1 MWKEHHNSSSI
12 ERILKNNWNETFT
25 YYYNTKQELG
35 TLKDLE
41 NEFILSNST
50 IEVLKN
56 FLNLSDNMIN
66 TIVHYWWYSEGSQQL
81 KELIQEIIKNTGVIL
96 KCDHTYGVVKSL
108 GIEENDKWV
117 RLSI

>member
-35 TLKDLE
+35 TLEDLE

-56 FLNLSDNMIN
+56 FLNLSDDMIN
-66 TIVHYWWYSEGSQQL
+66 TIVHHWWYSEGSQQL

-96 KCDHTYGVVKSL
+96 RCDHTYGVVKSL